1 VSGEQR
7 RTSLRR
13 HRPRPLLVCGLC
25 ARTARVGALPPAD
38 LAAAR
43 RLETGET
50 QTALARCA
58 SCRATVYNPPMTALL
73 LALLAAA
80 ADEPA
85 PLSLKVGEKL
95 SICKTGTLECPA
107 V

>member
-1 VSGEQR
+1 
-7 RTSLRR
+7 
-13 HRPRPLLVCGLC
+13 
-25 ARTARVGALPPAD
+25 
-38 LAAAR
+38 
-43 RLETGET
+43 
-50 QTALARCA
+50 
-58 SCRATVYNPPMTALL
+58 MIALL

-107 V
+107 VNPICDDTSIVTAEDGADGLAFMGLKPGTTLCSAGNSAGARRVYRVTVK